1 MEKTKNFQ
9 HGLFVRP
16 ENWEYIDF
24 RECGRFEAA
33 SHPTI
38 VGLATYESNRMK
50 INGEVQAVFQVVW
63 SLNERQMRPCSTLQ
77 IEEIVKRGNEL

>member
-1 MEKTKNFQ
+1 
-9 HGLFVRP
+9 
-16 ENWEYIDF
+16 
-24 RECGRFEAA
+24 
-33 SHPTI
+33 
-38 VGLATYESNRMK
+38 MK